1 MEGIAGRVNG
11 SKPQHRQMGRAC
23 ENSASRAILRS
34 LWLRTPLLMTF
45 GLSGGS
51 RELLGK
57 VLQSAESGASTAGDL
72 PGPDYLPPAGA
83 AGPGLAAGL
92 AQWLEPDWRILH
104 DPEDA
109 SPADNSAPWD
119 CVVNGGTCHYREQMG
134 RLCRARNLLRD
145 GGRLIVAGEFLRDV
159 ETIRKSDLPTEFSL
173 LQLSSRLGFQ
183 LIDQVD
189 WTDKARQSI
198 AEARQILAPET
209 ARYRFPPAAWLQ
221 SLLRGMRTGRKPAS
235 TDAMGDLA
243 RELAALAADFESGHR
258 RFECFVFELDAASG
272 GAWSELELGD
282 MSSFEPEE
290 VAGIFRES
298 FQAEFDPA
306 LWRWKYGEGKGT
318 AIVARQEPG
327 GPVIA
332 HYGGVAREID
342 YFGRDRFAFQ
352 GCDVM
357 VKPAVRRQYGR
368 NSLYFHLTATL
379 FEREIGYTVKHVLGF
394 GFPNKPVMKT
404 AMRLG
409 LYGKVDDY
417 VELAIPGNETSSAGW
432 QIEPLVPERPAH
444 QKAADDL
451 WRAMRRDFRQGVIG
465 KRHGAYLN
473 WRYASHP
480 HGANYFPLLLRRAG
494 KARAIAVLKRH
505 EEQWLLMDL
514 VAPLASM
521 DQAAGATRNWV
532 DARPEPGALV
542 MWLTAAWVRRLGWQ
556 GRIVKDLGIEIPFNA
571 WNPGPDA
578 ELPAGAWWL
587 TAGDMDFL

>member
-1 MEGIAGRVNG
+1 
-11 SKPQHRQMGRAC
+11 
-23 ENSASRAILRS
+23 
-34 LWLRTPLLMTF
+34 MTF

-51 RELLGK
+51 RELLGNL
-57 VLQSAESGASTAGDL
+57 LQSAESGASTAGDL

-83 AGPGLAAGL
+83 AGPGLVASL

-119 CVVNGGTCHYREQMG
+119 CVVSGGTCHYREQMG
-134 RLCRARNLLRD
+134 RLCRARSLLRD

-159 ETIRKSDLPTEFSL
+159 ETIQKSGLSTEFSL
-173 LQLSSRLGFQ
+173 LQLSSRLGFR
-183 LIDQVD
+183 LIDQAD
-189 WTDKARQSI
+189 WTDKARQSV
-198 AEARQILAPET
+198 AEAQQLLASE
-209 ARYRFPPAAWLQ
+209 AAGFRFPPAAWLQ
-221 SLLRGMRTGRKPAS
+221 SLLQGIGTGRQPRPAG
-235 TDAMGDLA
+235 AMGALA
-243 RELAALAADFESGHR
+243 RELAALAAEFESGQR
-258 RFECFVFELDAASG
+258 RFECFVFELDASSG
-272 GAWSELELGD
+272 GPWGELELGD

-298 FQAEFDPA
+298 FHAEFDPA
-306 LWRWKYGEGKGT
+306 LWRWKYGAGRGT
-318 AIVARQEPG
+318 AVVARQQAG

-342 YFGRDRFAFQ
+342 YFGRDQLAFQ

-357 VKPAVRRQYGR
+357 VKPALRRQYGR

-379 FEREIGYTVKHVLGF
+379 FEREIGYTVDHVLGF

-417 VELAIPGNETSSAGW
+417 VELAIARNQAPPAGW
-432 QIEPLVPERPAH
+432 QIEPLAPEQPAH
-444 QKAADDL
+444 EKAADDL
-451 WRAMRRDFRQGVIG
+451 WRAMRRDFREGVIG

-480 HGANYFPLLLRRAG
+480 HGASYFPLLLRQAG

-521 DQAAGATRNWV
+521 DQAAGATRRWV

-578 ELPAGAWWL
+578 KLPAGAWWL

>member
-1 MEGIAGRVNG
+1 
-11 SKPQHRQMGRAC
+11 
-23 ENSASRAILRS
+23 
-34 LWLRTPLLMTF
+34 MTF

-51 RELLGK
+51 RELLRNL
-57 VLQSAESGASTAGDL
+57 LQSAESGAFAAGDL
-72 PGPDYLPPAGA
+72 PGPEYLPAADA
-83 AGPGLAAGL
+83 AGSGLEANL
-92 AQWLEPDWRILH
+92 ARWLEPGWRVLRGL
-104 DPEDA
+104 DED
-109 SPADNSAPWD
+109 SPAVGSAPWD
-119 CVVNGGTCHYREQMG
+119 CIVSGGTCHYREQMG
-134 RLCRARNLLRD
+134 RLCRARSLLRD

-159 ETIRKSDLPTEFSL
+159 ETIWKSGLPTEFSL

-183 LIDQVD
+183 LIDQAD

-198 AEARQILAPET
+198 ASAQQLLAWDS
-209 ARYRFPPAAWLQ
+209 ASFRFPPAAWLQ
-221 SLLRGMRTGRKPAS
+221 SLLRGLGPRRQTAS
-235 TDAMGDLA
+235 AGAMGDLI
-243 RELAALAADFESGHR
+243 RELDALAAEFDSGHR
-258 RFECFVFELDAASG
+258 RFECFVFDLDTSSG
-272 GAWSELELGD
+272 GPWSELELGD
-282 MSSFEPEE
+282 ISSFEPEE

-298 FQAEFDPA
+298 FHREFDPA
-306 LWRWKYGEGKGT
+306 LWRWKYGAGRGT
-318 AIVARQEPG
+318 AIVARQAPG

-342 YFGRDRFAFQ
+342 YFGQDQLAFQ

-357 VKPAVRRQYGR
+357 VKPAVRREYGR

-379 FEREIGYTVKHVLGF
+379 FEREIGYTVNHALGF

-417 VELAIPGNETSSAGW
+417 VELAIPESEAPPVNW
-432 QIEPLVPERPAH
+432 QIEPLAPEQPAH
-444 QKAADDL
+444 EKAADDL
-451 WRAMRRDFRQGVIG
+451 WRAMRRDFREGVIG

-480 HGANYFPLLLRRAG
+480 HGASYFPLLLRQAG

-521 DQAAGATRNWV
+521 DQAAGATRRWV

-578 ELPAGAWWL
+578 KLPAGAWWL